1 MKKIISLLLAVAMI
15 LSCFTTVVMA
25 EGTAT
30 VAMYL
35 QSANYNPNQAV
46 LALTLEGVEA
56 DSYTYQWYNSAS
68 ESGPYVPM
76 YKETNSTYV
85 LSSNDY
91 NTYMRCEITPY
102 KDGVAG
108 NMFTSDTYFLSTA
121 KDSMR
126 IGAIKRDQ
134 TTIADYK
141 DNPATYRVN
150 VGGENIIILDE
161 YDDSFY
167 AITDGFKGWK
177 NFGDSTTCQ
186 FLPNDANN
194 IGYWLNNE
202 FLTSNQISADIQKYI
217 PSHDWWVEPGDDTV
231 RTPYTFN
238 AKVSLLSATEYGK
251 YMDRIGWGPHDAGG
265 D

>member
-30 VAMYL
+30 VEMYL
-35 QSANYNPNQAV
+35 QSADYNTNQAV
-46 LALTLEGVEA
+46 LALTIEGVEA
-56 DSYTYQWYNSAS
+56 DSYTYQWYNSTEENGTYS
-68 ESGPYVPM
+68 PM

-108 NMFTSDTYFLSTA
+108 NMFTSDTYFLGTA

-141 DNPATYRVN
+141 DNPGTYRVG
-150 VGGENIIILDE
+150 VYPPD
-161 YDDSFY
+161 
-167 AITDGFKGWK
+167 
-177 NFGDSTTCQ
+177 Q
-186 FLPNDANN
+186 
-194 IGYWLNNE
+194 
-202 FLTSNQISADIQKYI
+202 
-217 PSHDWWVEPGDDTV
+217 
-231 RTPYTFN
+231 
-238 AKVSLLSATEYGK
+238 
-251 YMDRIGWGPHDAGG
+251 
-265 D
+265 